1 MVLREEF
8 FHKEG
13 SFRQLGRFTALRK
26 VVYGGSAG
34 SWRFIQY
41 FFKKIIMDNSKNIQN
56 TEFILYKEEV
66 YNIVNCAFEV
76 LNTLGHGLLE
86 KPYENAL
93 CVEFMAR
100 QIPYEQQRN
109 FNIIY
114 KNHKVG
120 EFVPDLIAFGT
131 IVIDTKTI
139 DKITDLERGQILNYL
154 KITGCRVGL
163 ILNFKHPILE
173 WARLVL

>member
-1 MVLREEF
+1 MS
-8 FHKEG
+8 H
-13 SFRQLGRFTALRK
+13 STNIRQTGNLL
-26 VVYGGSAG
+26 YG
-34 SWRFIQY
+34 
-41 FFKKIIMDNSKNIQN
+41 K
-56 TEFILYKEEV
+56 EV
-66 YNIVNCAFEV
+66 YNIVNCALEV

-100 QIPYEQQRN
+100 QIPYERQRS

-120 EFVPDLIAFGT
+120 EFVPDVIAYGA

-139 DKITDLERGQILNYL
+139 EKITDLERGQILNYL
-154 KITGCRVGL
+154 KITGCKVGL

-173 WARLVL
+173 WTRLVL

>member
-1 MVLREEF
+1 
-8 FHKEG
+8 
-13 SFRQLGRFTALRK
+13 
-26 VVYGGSAG
+26 
-34 SWRFIQY
+34 
-41 FFKKIIMDNSKNIQN
+41 MDNFVNIEPN
-56 TEFILYKEEV
+56 RNLLYGEEV

-76 LNTLGHGLLE
+76 LNMLGHGLLE

-100 QIPYEQQRN
+100 QIPYEQQRR
-109 FNIIY
+109 FNIVY

-120 EFVPDLIAFGT
+120 EFVPDLIAYGT

-139 DKITDLERGQILNYL
+139 EKITELERGQILNYL

-173 WARLVL
+173 WKRLVL

>member
-1 MVLREEF
+1 MAFYTVF
-8 FHKEG
+8 F
-13 SFRQLGRFTALRK
+13 Q
-26 VVYGGSAG
+26 
-34 SWRFIQY
+34 
-41 FFKKIIMDNSKNIQN
+41 KIIMDNSKNIQN
-56 TEFILYKEEV
+56 TGIILYKEEV

>member
-1 MVLREEF
+1 
-8 FHKEG
+8 
-13 SFRQLGRFTALRK
+13 
-26 VVYGGSAG
+26 
-34 SWRFIQY
+34 
-41 FFKKIIMDNSKNIQN
+41 MDNSKNIQN

-139 DKITDLERGQILNYL
+139 DKITDMERGQILNYL

-163 ILNFKHPILE
+163 ILNFQTSHIGMDETCTVMTCTQLSLIPTRNVFEPPRRRKPWIFQHQDSIMNK
-173 WARLVL
+173 